1 MAGSRRARSSGDA
14 SRSRDKAPAA
24 ISPSASDLSP
34 EERARLARKGEIL
47 YAKSCG
53 KNGRGACAESF
64 AVHQLR
70 LGRLEVVH
78 DLLRFLDGR
87 LDALRSADPDGLLPA
102 TESLAAR
109 IRRHLEDRSYDY

>member
-1 MAGSRRARSSGDA
+1 MDPIDSH
-14 SRSRDKAPAA
+14 
-24 ISPSASDLSP
+24 LSP

-47 YAKSCG
+47 YGKSCG
-53 KNGRGACAESF
+53 PSGRGTCAESF

-70 LGRLEVVH
+70 LGRVEVAR

-87 LDALRSADPDGLLPA
+87 IAALRREDPDGLLPM

-109 IRRHLEDRSYDY
+109 ISQYLEREP